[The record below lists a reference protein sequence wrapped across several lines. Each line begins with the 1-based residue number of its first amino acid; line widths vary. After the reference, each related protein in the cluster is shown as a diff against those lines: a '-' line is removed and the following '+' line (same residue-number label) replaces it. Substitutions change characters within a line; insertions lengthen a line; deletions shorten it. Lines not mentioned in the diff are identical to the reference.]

1 MAPTVSISPLTRIE
15 GHLAIHTQS
24 EAIADSTACRITE
37 AHCEGEMF
45 RGIETILMGRD
56 PLDAQ
61 QITQRICGV
70 CPISHGMASL
80 MAQEM
85 AYGVTPTRNG
95 RLAQNLIWAANY
107 LQSHILHFYHLA
119 ALDFVDIKA
128 LLKYDGADPLLKSLR
143 AWVENAVAQNQ
154 IFAGAPFL
162 PRYEVSQYIDSNDI
176 NWQLIGHYVKALSLR
191 TMAHEMAAVFGAKM
205 PHSTALVPTGVTG
218 KITVERILAYKSR
231 LAKLTAFVDEVYWPD
246 LLEAAKAF
254 PTYWTIGVSYPN
266 YLSYG
271 AFRMEEAFGEHVRS
285 LMPSGVVMNGQY
297 QPLDAGKI
305 GEYVGHSRYSSAS
318 GRHPYEAETTPAVKN
333 GYSWLKAPRYN
344 EAPMEVGPLARV
356 MVTYLAPGNEA
367 FKKDIDATLASA
379 KLTPDKLNSVLGRH
393 LARGLEAK
401 WIAQQAARWL
411 DELEP
416 GQPAAREF
424 SIPATGRGVGL
435 VEAPRGALGHW
446 LILENHKIKR
456 YQCIVPTTWNCS
468 PRDDAGLP
476 GPVEKALE
484 GTRIEDPAQPIE
496 AGRIV
501 RSFDPCIA
509 CAVH

>member
-1 MAPTVSISPLTRIE
+1 MT
-15 GHLAIHTQS
+15 
-24 EAIADSTACRITE
+24 
-37 AHCEGEMF
+37 
-45 RGIETILMGRD
+45 
-56 PLDAQ
+56 
-61 QITQRICGV
+61 
-70 CPISHGMASL
+70 
-80 MAQEM
+80 
-85 AYGVTPTRNG
+85 
-95 RLAQNLIWAANY
+95 
-107 LQSHILHFYHLA
+107 
-119 ALDFVDIKA
+119 
-128 LLKYDGADPLLKSLR
+128 
-143 AWVENAVAQNQ
+143 
-154 IFAGAPFL
+154 
-162 PRYEVSQYIDSNDI
+162 
-176 NWQLIGHYVKALSLR
+176 YV
-191 TMAHEMAAVFGAKM
+191 
-205 PHSTALVPTGVTG
+205 
-218 KITVERILAYKSR
+218 
-231 LAKLTAFVDEVYWPD
+231 
-246 LLEAAKAF
+246 
-254 PTYWTIGVSYPN
+254 
-266 YLSYG
+266 
-271 AFRMEEAFGEHVRS
+271 
-285 LMPSGVVMNGQY
+285 
-297 QPLDAGKI
+297 
-305 GEYVGHSRYSSAS
+305 
-318 GRHPYEAETTPAVKN
+318 
-333 GYSWLKAPRYN
+333 
-344 EAPMEVGPLARV
+344 
-356 MVTYLAPGNEA
+356 APGNEA